1 MVARRLGMMNK
12 VRRIAL
18 MIVLQLIAVIRLHKP
33 AENKESRIID
43 LFLA

>member
-1 MVARRLGMMNK
+1 MVAPRLGMMNK
-12 VRRIAL
+12 VRRIGP

-33 AENKESRIID
+33 AEKKESRITD